1 MASDCRGLGREG
13 RRQVAKRWAR
23 EGRRFGKRRARGE
36 AKTLRRSIPS
46 LRATR
51 FRSPAASMHRW
62 AGERGKRRTRK
73 DEKDMRG
80 RERER
85 EGRWARRKR
94 KVKIVKGRRMGIE
107 GFPVIIQQGGPAGQV
122 GLS

>member
-1 MASDCRGLGREG
+1 MASDCRGLGGGKG

-23 EGRRFGKRRARGE
+23 GSTVWKEEGQGGGKDSPQVDTIAKSHQVQVSRCFYAPMREREGRRE
-36 AKTLRRSIPS
+36 
-46 LRATR
+46 
-51 FRSPAASMHRW
+51 
-62 AGERGKRRTRK
+62 
-73 DEKDMRG
+73 G
-80 RERER
+80 RERARRTSMRER
-85 EGRWARRKR
+85 EGEGRWARRKR